1 LTHFWDIIFDASMQ
15 LRLAYFEN
23 RFLIVSTMV
32 WSAHSQNGTYTL
44 YRLYTLSFTN
54 LGVYLL
60 TKMMNETRLITGTP
74 SLKPVANPSRHG
86 FMSHAT
92 PCGTTRS
99 AMSHTTFSNTAVYTS
114 RATSCGVTQLL
125 VAPQSLRWVL
135 FNF

>member
-44 YRLYTLSFTN
+44 YRSYTLSFTN

-60 TKMMNETRLITGTP
+60 TKMMDETRLITGTP
-74 SLKPVANPSRHG
+74 SLKPVANKSRHR

-92 PCGTTRS
+92 PCGVTRS
-99 AMSHTTFSNTAVYTS
+99 TMSHTTFSNASVYTS

-125 VAPQSLRWVL
+125 VAPQSLG
-135 FNF
+135 